1 MAPDVYTDIGSHNR
15 IFNHTNTI
23 IITFMNFTVYSKRLC
38 PYCDKVKKILEHL
51 STTKGFPIV
60 IYELDT
66 EFNREQ
72 FISEFGEGSTFP
84 QVIVNDKKLGGCV
97 DTIKYLQENRLL

>member
-66 EFNREQ
+66 EFNRVH
-72 FISEFGEGSTFP
+72 FH
-84 QVIVNDKKLGGCV
+84 KL
-97 DTIKYLQENRLL
+97 

>member
-1 MAPDVYTDIGSHNR
+1 
-15 IFNHTNTI
+15 
-23 IITFMNFTVYSKRLC
+23 MNFTVYSKRLC
-38 PYCDKVKKILEHL
+38 PYCEKVKKILEHL

-66 EFNREQ
+66 DFNREQ